1 MGASNSREQSVAAYD
16 MDRDVLLKEKLVDG
30 TKLIHVSNHSNLIP
44 STKILCYANTTDTNN
59 PR

>member
-44 STKILCYANTTDTNN
+44 STILCYANTTDTNN

>member
-30 TKLIHVSNHSNLIP
+30 TKLIHVYNHSSLIP